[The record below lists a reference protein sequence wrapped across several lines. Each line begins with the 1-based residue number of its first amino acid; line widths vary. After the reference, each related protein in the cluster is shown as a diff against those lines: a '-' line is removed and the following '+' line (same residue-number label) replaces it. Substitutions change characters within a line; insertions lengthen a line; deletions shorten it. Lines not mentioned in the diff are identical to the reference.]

1 MSDVEYFAF
10 NAFVIVFL
18 VALTIV
24 SMIEQFA

>member
-18 VALTIV
+18 VAITIV
-24 SMIEQFA
+24 SIIENMY